1 MKQGLVEIACV
12 VDRSGSMSSMRD
24 EAIGAFNT
32 FLEEQ
37 KKHPGEALMTYTQFD
52 NEYEIVHSG
61 KPIKDVPA
69 LTTETYV
76 PRGSTALLDAVGRT
90 IDAVGTRLSGMAD
103 EERPEKVLFV
113 VLTDGQEN
121 ASKEYKL
128 DDVKK
133 KIDLQRDKYKWEFV
147 FLAQGPAAFAGA
159 INMGFAA
166 KNVSA
171 YAAGDAVAHRKA
183 VRNLSSSTESYRS
196 GGAPDWSGKS

>member
-12 VDRSGSMSSMRD
+12 VDRSGSMSRMRD

-52 NEYEIVHSG
+52 NEYEIVHAG
-61 KPIKDVPA
+61 KPIKEIPA
-69 LTTETYV
+69 LTAETYV

-90 IDAVGTRLSGMAD
+90 IDAVGARLAGMAD
-103 EERPEKVLFV
+103 AERPEKVLFV

-133 KIDLQRDKYKWEFV
+133 KIELQRDKYQWEFV
-147 FLAQGPAAFAGA
+147 FLAQGPEAFHGA
-159 INMGFAA
+159 IGMGFMVG
-166 KNVSA
+166 NVA
-171 YAAGDAVAHRKA
+171 CYAAGDPAAHVKA
-183 VRNLSSSTESYRS
+183 VRKLSSSTESYRS
-196 GGAPDWSGKS
+196 GGTPDWSAKE